1 MLKNHVL
8 CHGKIAACVCVGVLT
23 ACTGSRES
31 VLLQVHEAVVVV
43 FEFFVVSVVQLSLIL
58 RSFCDELSLFSINLV
73 VWAKHWQQCLG
84 VLVECLNGE
93 VHRSLVYFRAL
104 MLDFELSLVCWD
116 CLVCLVDRFDYLLH
130 L

>member
-58 RSFCDELSLFSINLV
+58 RSFGDELSLFLNQSGS
-73 VWAKHWQQCLG
+73 LG
-84 VLVECLNGE
+84 QTLATMPGGFGE
-93 VHRSLVYFRAL
+93 VFEWRSPSESCLFEG
-104 MLDFELSLVCWD
+104 LDVGF
-116 CLVCLVDRFDYLLH
+116 
-130 L
+130 